1 MGRTQ
6 SLLRLVPW
14 LPQGDR
20 YFFARSPEPRE
31 VRTAQLRRKL
41 GTVTTADGI
50 SKAEAE
56 TIARCYFHLN
66 MNCSWFGL
74 MLGVS
79 SLFGLFA
86 ARGFAHPAAGI
97 VVNAR
102 GEVFFIHTGQGVC
115 KIDAEGKLTY
125 IHKVKGGGHFLAL
138 DPSGEFSTQFPRLF
152 EKVALKATKPT
163 LLYASGG
170 APFVVSRDGNLYYG
184 SGYPDGEDMAPG
196 FHTLTRLSPDGKRT
210 LFAPNLKRTLAD
222 LNEGVVGLTAGRD
235 GSLFV
240 ACPNAIVK
248 VKLDG
253 TVTTLAHPVDVTDR
267 DDDLAKD
274 SQTRAFHSPYL
285 RGIDVTED
293 GTLYAAVNGCRC
305 VVKITTEGKVETVL
319 KAEKPWSPTGVA
331 VRGQDVFVLEYTNPD
346 KESDWVPRVRKL
358 DSDGNV
364 VVLADLTHD
373 QNKRKP

>member
-1 MGRTQ
+1 
-6 SLLRLVPW
+6 
-14 LPQGDR
+14 
-20 YFFARSPEPRE
+20 
-31 VRTAQLRRKL
+31 
-41 GTVTTADGI
+41 
-50 SKAEAE
+50 
-56 TIARCYFHLN
+56 
-66 MNCSWFGL
+66 
-74 MLGVS
+74 MLAV
-79 SLFGLFA
+79 LALCGLFA
-86 ARGFAHPAAGI
+86 SKAFTHPAAGI
-97 VVNAR
+97 VVTAK

-115 KIDAEGKLTY
+115 KIDAEGKLTT
-125 IHKVKGGGHFLAL
+125 IHKVNGGGHFLAL
-138 DPSGEFSTQFPRLF
+138 DAEGQFSTQLPRLF
-152 EKVALKATKPT
+152 EKVVIESAKPT

-184 SGYPDGEDMAPG
+184 SGYPDGDDMTPG

-210 LFAPNLKRTLAD
+210 LFAPNLKKALAD
-222 LNEGVVGLTAGRD
+222 LNEGVVGLTAGSD

-253 TVTTLAHPVDVTDR
+253 TVTTLVHPVDLPDR
-267 DDDLAKD
+267 GDDLAKH

-305 VVKITTEGKVETVL
+305 VVKITTGGKVETVL

-331 VRGQDVFVLEYTNPD
+331 VRGQNVYMLEYTNPD

-358 DSDGNV
+358 GRDGQV
-364 VVLADLTHD
+364 AVLADLTRD
-373 QNKRKP
+373 ENKRKP